1 MRGLDQKLG
10 SSSDGDVR
18 SGVDLAS
25 PETND
30 ASFGSLADSRI
41 LIVDDEPGNVQ
52 LLKRI
57 LVREGYRQ
65 VTGLSNPREAMAV
78 IDEDRLDVV
87 LLDLHMPVVDGY
99 QILESITTSLEPAR
113 RTLPVIVLTADATPE
128 ARRRALTS
136 GAADFITKPF
146 DVVEVALRIRNTL
159 ERHQLHS
166 EVRRQNELLED
177 RVRARTV
184 ELERAQLETFERL
197 ALAAEYRDDD
207 TGRHTRR
214 VGGVARAIAEQLGMA
229 ATDLDLLERAA
240 GLHDVGKIGVPDGI
254 LLKPDRLTPEEFEV
268 VKTHTVIGARILSG
282 SHSPLLQ
289 LGEIIAG
296 SHHERWDGRG
306 YHGLAGED
314 IPLHARI
321 TTLADAFDAMTT
333 DRPYRAAR
341 SREEATE
348 EIRRERGGQFDPNVV
363 DVFLDL
369 GIDSVRHASS
379 VVDGQL

>member
-10 SSSDGDVR
+10 ASSDGGVR
-18 SGVDLAS
+18 SAVDLAS
-25 PETND
+25 PGTND
-30 ASFGSLADSRI
+30 ASFDSLADSRI

-52 LLKRI
+52 LLQRI
-57 LVREGYRQ
+57 LVREGYRR

-99 QILESITTSLEPAR
+99 QILESITTSLDPAR

-177 RVRARTV
+177 RVRARTM

-207 TGRHTRR
+207 TGKHTRR

-254 LLKPDRLTPEEFEV
+254 LLKPDRLTAEEFEV

-379 VVDGQL
+379 VVDDQL

>member
-1 MRGLDQKLG
+1 MRGFDQKLG
-10 SSSDGDVR
+10 SSSEGDVR
-18 SGVDLAS
+18 SRVDFAS
-25 PETND
+25 PGNND

-52 LLKRI
+52 LLQRI
-57 LVREGYRQ
+57 LVREGYRR

-99 QILESITTSLEPAR
+99 QILESIMNSLDPGR

-166 EVRRQNELLED
+166 EVRRQNDLLED
-177 RVRARTV
+177 RVRARTI

-207 TGRHTRR
+207 TGKHTRR

-369 GIDSVRHASS
+369 GIDSVRHVASAG
-379 VVDGQL
+379 DGQL

>member
-10 SSSDGDVR
+10 SSSEGDVR
-18 SGVDLAS
+18 SRVDFAS
-25 PETND
+25 PRNID

-52 LLKRI
+52 LLQRI
-57 LVREGYRQ
+57 LVREGYRR

-99 QILESITTSLEPAR
+99 QILESIMTSVDPGR

-177 RVRARTV
+177 RVRARTI

-207 TGRHTRR
+207 TGKHTRR

-229 ATDLDLLERAA
+229 GIDLDLLERAA

-369 GIDSVRHASS
+369 GIDSVRNASS
-379 VVDGQL
+379 VEDGQL

>member
-10 SSSDGDVR
+10 SSSEGDLR
-18 SGVDLAS
+18 SRVDIAS
-25 PETND
+25 PGNND

-52 LLKRI
+52 LLQRI
-57 LVREGYRQ
+57 LVREGYRR

-99 QILESITTSLEPAR
+99 QILESIMTSLDPGR

-177 RVRARTV
+177 RVRARTI

-207 TGRHTRR
+207 TGKHTRR

-369 GIDSVRHASS
+369 GIDPVRHASS

>member
-18 SGVDLAS
+18 SAVDLAS
-25 PETND
+25 PGTND

-52 LLKRI
+52 LLQRI
-57 LVREGYRQ
+57 LVREGYRR

-99 QILESITTSLEPAR
+99 QILESIMTSLDPAR

-177 RVRARTV
+177 RVRARTM

-207 TGRHTRR
+207 TGKHTRR

-240 GLHDVGKIGVPDGI
+240 GLHDVGKIGVPNGI
-254 LLKPDRLTPEEFEV
+254 LLKPDRLTAEEFEV

-379 VVDGQL
+379 VVDDQL

>member
-10 SSSDGDVR
+10 PSSDGDVR
-18 SGVDLAS
+18 SRVDFAPPGS
-25 PETND
+25 ND

-57 LVREGYRQ
+57 LVREGYRR
-65 VTGLSNPREAMAV
+65 VTGLSNPRQAMAL
-78 IDEDRLDVV
+78 IQEERLDVV

-99 QILESITTSLEPAR
+99 QILESITTSLDPAR

-128 ARRRALTS
+128 ARRRVLTS

-207 TGRHTRR
+207 TGKSTRR
-214 VGGVARAIAEQLGMA
+214 VGSVARAIAEQLGMA
-229 ATDLDLLERAA
+229 
-240 GLHDVGKIGVPDGI
+240 G
-254 LLKPDRLTPEEFEV
+254 
-268 VKTHTVIGARILSG
+268 
-282 SHSPLLQ
+282 
-289 LGEIIAG
+289 
-296 SHHERWDGRG
+296 
-306 YHGLAGED
+306 
-314 IPLHARI
+314 
-321 TTLADAFDAMTT
+321 
-333 DRPYRAAR
+333 
-341 SREEATE
+341 
-348 EIRRERGGQFDPNVV
+348 
-363 DVFLDL
+363 
-369 GIDSVRHASS
+369 
-379 VVDGQL
+379 

>member
-1 MRGLDQKLG
+1 MRALDQKLG
-10 SSSDGDVR
+10 PSSDGDVR
-18 SGVDLAS
+18 SHVNVAS
-25 PETND
+25 PGSSD
-30 ASFGSLADSRI
+30 APFGSLADSRI

-52 LLKRI
+52 LLQRI
-57 LVREGYRQ
+57 LVREGYRR

-78 IDEDRLDVV
+78 IDEYRLDVV

-99 QILESITTSLEPAR
+99 QILESITTSIEPAR

-177 RVRARTV
+177 RVRARTM

-207 TGRHTRR
+207 TGKHTRR
-214 VGGVARAIAEQLGMA
+214 VGSVARAIAEQLGMA
-229 ATDLDLLERAA
+229 AIDLDLLERAA

-254 LLKPDRLTPEEFEV
+254 LLKPDRLTAEEFEV

-341 SREEATE
+341 SREEAIE

-363 DVFLDL
+363 DAFLDL
-369 GIDSVRHASS
+369 GSIPSDTPPAR
-379 VVDGQL
+379 

>member
-1 MRGLDQKLG
+1 
-10 SSSDGDVR
+10 
-18 SGVDLAS
+18 
-25 PETND
+25 
-30 ASFGSLADSRI
+30 
-41 LIVDDEPGNVQ
+41 
-52 LLKRI
+52 
-57 LVREGYRQ
+57 
-65 VTGLSNPREAMAV
+65 
-78 IDEDRLDVV
+78 
-87 LLDLHMPVVDGY
+87 MPVVDGY
-99 QILESITTSLEPAR
+99 QILESIMTSLDPGR

-177 RVRARTV
+177 RVRARTI

-207 TGRHTRR
+207 TGKHTRR

-229 ATDLDLLERAA
+229 GIDLDLLERAA

-254 LLKPDRLTPEEFEV
+254 LLKPDRLTAEEFEV

-341 SREEATE
+341 TREEATE

-379 VVDGQL
+379 VVDGQP

>member
-10 SSSDGDVR
+10 PSSDGDVDSR
-18 SGVDLAS
+18 VDFAS
-25 PETND
+25 PGSND

-52 LLKRI
+52 LLQRI
-57 LVREGYRQ
+57 LVREGYGR

-99 QILESITTSLEPAR
+99 QILESITTSLDPAR

-159 ERHQLHS
+159 ERQQLHS

-177 RVRARTV
+177 RVRARTM

-207 TGRHTRR
+207 TGKHTRR

-254 LLKPDRLTPEEFEV
+254 LLKPDRLTPEELEV

-369 GIDSVRHASS
+369 GIDSVRHAASA
-379 VVDGQL
+379 VDG

>member
-18 SGVDLAS
+18 SAVDLAS
-25 PETND
+25 PGTND

-52 LLKRI
+52 LLQRI
-57 LVREGYRQ
+57 LVREGYRR

-99 QILESITTSLEPAR
+99 QILESIMTSLDPAR

-177 RVRARTV
+177 RVRARTM

-207 TGRHTRR
+207 TGKHTRR

-254 LLKPDRLTPEEFEV
+254 LLKPDRLTAEEFEV

-379 VVDGQL
+379 VVDDQL

>member
-10 SSSDGDVR
+10 SSSDGDGR
-18 SGVDLAS
+18 SRVDFSS
-25 PETND
+25 PGSND
-30 ASFGSLADSRI
+30 ASFGALADSRI

-52 LLKRI
+52 LLQRI
-57 LVREGYRQ
+57 LVREGYRR

-99 QILESITTSLEPAR
+99 QILESITTSLDPAR

-159 ERHQLHS
+159 ERQQLHS

-177 RVRARTV
+177 RVRARTM

-207 TGRHTRR
+207 TGKHTRR

-369 GIDSVRHASS
+369 GIDSVRHAASA
-379 VVDGQL
+379 VDG

>member
-10 SSSDGDVR
+10 SSSEGDVR
-18 SGVDLAS
+18 SRVDFAS
-25 PETND
+25 PGNND

-52 LLKRI
+52 LLQRI
-57 LVREGYRQ
+57 LVREGYRR

-99 QILESITTSLEPAR
+99 QILESIMTSLDPGR

-177 RVRARTV
+177 RVRARTI

-207 TGRHTRR
+207 TGKHTRR

-363 DVFLDL
+363 DVFLNL

>member
-1 MRGLDQKLG
+1 MRALDQKLG
-10 SSSDGDVR
+10 SSSDGEVR
-18 SGVDLAS
+18 TAVDFAS
-25 PETND
+25 PGSDD

-57 LVREGYRQ
+57 LVREGYRR

-78 IDEDRLDVV
+78 IDEGRLDLV
-87 LLDLHMPVVDGY
+87 LLDLHMPVLDGY
-99 QILESITTSLEPAR
+99 QILESITTSLDPAR
-113 RTLPVIVLTADATPE
+113 RALPVIVLTADATPE

-159 ERHQLHS
+159 ERQQLHS
-166 EVRRQNELLED
+166 EVRRHNELLED
-177 RVRARTV
+177 RVRARTMD
-184 ELERAQLETFERL
+184 LERAQLETFERL

-207 TGRHTRR
+207 TGKHTRR

-229 ATDLDLLERAA
+229 ANDLDLLERAA

-321 TTLADAFDAMTT
+321 TTLADALDAMTT

-341 SREEATE
+341 SREEAIE

-369 GIDSVRHASS
+369 GIDSLRHASS
-379 VVDGQL
+379 VVDGQV

>member
-10 SSSDGDVR
+10 SSPEGDVR
-18 SGVDLAS
+18 SRVDSES
-25 PETND
+25 PGNND

-52 LLKRI
+52 LLQRI
-57 LVREGYRQ
+57 LVREGYRR

-99 QILESITTSLEPAR
+99 QILESIMTSLDPGR

-177 RVRARTV
+177 RVRARTI

-207 TGRHTRR
+207 TGKHTRR

-229 ATDLDLLERAA
+229 GIDLDLLERAA

-254 LLKPDRLTPEEFEV
+254 LLKPDRLTAEEFEV

-341 SREEATE
+341 TREEATE

>member
-10 SSSDGDVR
+10 SSSEGDVR
-18 SGVDLAS
+18 SRVDFAS
-25 PETND
+25 PGNND

-52 LLKRI
+52 LLQRI
-57 LVREGYRQ
+57 LVREGYRR

-99 QILESITTSLEPAR
+99 QILESIMTSLDPGR

-177 RVRARTV
+177 RVRARTI

-207 TGRHTRR
+207 TGKHTRR

>member
-10 SSSDGDVR
+10 SSSEGDLR
-18 SGVDLAS
+18 SRVDFAS
-25 PETND
+25 PGNND

-52 LLKRI
+52 LLQRI
-57 LVREGYRQ
+57 LVREGYRR

-99 QILESITTSLEPAR
+99 QILESIMTSLDPGR

-177 RVRARTV
+177 RVRARTI

-207 TGRHTRR
+207 TGKHTRR

-369 GIDSVRHASS
+369 GIDHVRHASS

>member
-18 SGVDLAS
+18 SAVDLAS
-25 PETND
+25 PVTND

-52 LLKRI
+52 LLQRI

-78 IDEDRLDVV
+78 IEEDRLDVV
-87 LLDLHMPVVDGY
+87 LLDLHMPILDGY

-146 DVVEVALRIRNTL
+146 DVVEVALRIRNAL

-177 RVRARTV
+177 RVRARTI

-207 TGRHTRR
+207 TGKHTRR

-229 ATDLDLLERAA
+229 PTDLDLLERAA

-379 VVDGQL
+379 VVHGQL

>member
-1 MRGLDQKLG
+1 MRGVDQKLG
-10 SSSDGDVR
+10 PSSDGDGR
-18 SGVDLAS
+18 SAVDLAS
-25 PETND
+25 PESND
-30 ASFGSLADSRI
+30 AFGSLADSRI

-52 LLKRI
+52 LLQRI
-57 LVREGYRQ
+57 LVREGYRR

-99 QILESITTSLEPAR
+99 QILESITTSLDPAR

-159 ERHQLHS
+159 ERQQLHS

-348 EIRRERGGQFDPNVV
+348 EIRRERGGQFDPSVV

>member
-10 SSSDGDVR
+10 SSSEGDVR
-18 SGVDLAS
+18 SRVDFAS
-25 PETND
+25 PGNND

-52 LLKRI
+52 LLQRI
-57 LVREGYRQ
+57 LVREGYRR

-99 QILESITTSLEPAR
+99 QILESIMTSLDPGR

-177 RVRARTV
+177 RVRARTI

-207 TGRHTRR
+207 TGKHTRR

-296 SHHERWDGRG
+296 SHHEQWDGRG

-363 DVFLDL
+363 DVFLNL
-369 GIDSVRHASS
+369 RIDSVRHASS

>member
-10 SSSDGDVR
+10 SSSEGDVR
-18 SGVDLAS
+18 SRVDFAS
-25 PETND
+25 PGNND

-52 LLKRI
+52 LLQRI
-57 LVREGYRQ
+57 LVREGYRR

-99 QILESITTSLEPAR
+99 QILESIMTSLDPGR

-159 ERHQLHS
+159 ERQQLHS

-177 RVRARTV
+177 RVRARTM

-207 TGRHTRR
+207 TGKHTRR

-369 GIDSVRHASS
+369 GIDSVRHTSS
-379 VVDGQL
+379 VVDG